1 MRNNY
6 QVESWQNL
14 IENSG
19 FKVIT
24 RNQCL
29 AQKSVFRMVFAVMN
43 ICLYPFD
50 NDVLGS
56 NYDILSE
63 TGRYKYGFGDEI
75 KKYENP
81 FITLNADNLNNVDL
95 EQFYWDVNYWVSLCN
110 LPPNELV
117 VKAAQDLGLMKSETD
132 KSNIHLIS
140 TLIKRLCIK
149 DNSLA
154 YAVSRLAELSKRPN
168 LSGFKFFSEVDEDD
182 KKSLQGKVQIMTM
195 HKSKGDEFNVVFI
208 PELSQKNLPLTIGSI
223 NLKSSDFIE
232 EIKRL
237 NPQYKQKSDFELK
250 REILD
255 ENLRLLYVAIT
266 RAKNRLYIST
276 SLKEKNKYNK
286 MKNSEPNIIFEDLL
300 SDCVQTE
307 EAGGKTNAD

>member
-1 MRNNY
+1 
-6 QVESWQNL
+6 
-14 IENSG
+14 
-19 FKVIT
+19 
-24 RNQCL
+24 
-29 AQKSVFRMVFAVMN
+29 
-43 ICLYPFD
+43 
-50 NDVLGS
+50 
-56 NYDILSE
+56 
-63 TGRYKYGFGDEI
+63 
-75 KKYENP
+75 
-81 FITLNADNLNNVDL
+81 
-95 EQFYWDVNYWVSLCN
+95 
-110 LPPNELV
+110 
-117 VKAAQDLGLMKSETD
+117 
-132 KSNIHLIS
+132 
-140 TLIKRLCIK
+140 
-149 DNSLA
+149 
-154 YAVSRLAELSKRPN
+154 
-168 LSGFKFFSEVDEDD
+168 
-182 KKSLQGKVQIMTM
+182 MTM